1 MQTKQQVLE
10 ALRKV
15 THPEKGSDIVTLGI
29 VSDVTVTDEGI
40 KILLTPEKSNDP
52 FLSSIKS
59 NCVRAVKDAL
69 GPDAVIS
76 SIDVKPKTVVSKKKE
91 PRREVLPGVKNIIA
105 VSSGCL
111 LYTSPSPR
119 DR

>member
-1 MQTKQQVLE
+1 MHSKEDVLE
-10 ALRKV
+10 ALRRV

-40 KILLTPEKSNDP
+40 NIVLTPERSNDP

-69 GPDAVIS
+69 G
-76 SIDVKPKTVVSKKKE
+76 T
-91 PRREVLPGVKNIIA
+91 
-105 VSSGCL
+105 
-111 LYTSPSPR
+111 
-119 DR
+119 

>member
-1 MQTKQQVLE
+1 MHTKQQVLE
-10 ALRKV
+10 ALRNV
-15 THPEKGSDIVTLGI
+15 IHPEKGSDIVTLGI

-40 KILLTPEKSNDP
+40 KILLTPERSNDP

-76 SIDVKPKTVVSKKKE
+76 SIDVKPKTVVSKKE
-91 PRREVLPGVKNIIA
+91 EPGVDA
-105 VSSGCL
+105 C
-111 LYTSPSPR
+111 PE
-119 DR
+119 